1 MRRLLLSLFATII
14 AGIPLWVYLIAN
26 MLLAPQGFWQNFF
39 LFGIGIWL
47 LGGTQVLL
55 FFIWIAVLITIWEK

>member
-1 MRRLLLSLFATII
+1 
-14 AGIPLWVYLIAN
+14 